1 MRAQGEESSLPVTDA
16 SVFHQKEALKSQTE
30 CLRPLAAVC
39 HLSEPLVSSVVEYG
53 YKNGNIPHPKHCCDD
68 SMRFIVSCVW
78 QRIEAQ
84 EMQISFLPS
93 PFFQALIPPHL
104 KNKTRSL

>member
-1 MRAQGEESSLPVTDA
+1 MMMKVTQKTKMMASNPITSWQIDGETVETVADFIFLGSKIT
-16 SVFHQKEALKSQTE
+16 TE
-30 CLRPLAAVC
+30 
-39 HLSEPLVSSVVEYG
+39 
-53 YKNGNIPHPKHCCDD
+53 KHCCDD